1 VLTFTTLPTPIAGPG
16 PGNGLPILDAGGA
29 RPLTTADWEV
39 LGGKAGYVDRFPTVL
54 PYDAQDSFDRTVEVR
69 DLRVAVLEND
79 RLKATFLLDLGGRLW
94 TLYDKVEERELLYQP
109 DTLMHGNL
117 ALRQAWF
124 SGGVEWNLGFTGHWP
139 LTSSPVSAG
148 RVQGPQD
155 YVGASEVST
164 GRTGE
169 VGDVLRLWAY
179 ERMLGLVWR
188 LDAWL
193 PDGAED
199 LYVRV
204 VLHNPYDRVVPV
216 YWWSTIAVPQVT
228 GGRVLIPATQ
238 AVSSGYKDLAVVNVT
253 PERLDPAS
261 QKYASDMFCDL
272 LGNPEPWVA
281 AVDAA
286 GLGMQQT
293 STPRL
298 RGRKLFVWGTATGG
312 ESWQAWLGGK
322 GRYCEI
328 QAGLGP
334 TQLHHLPLASGDT
347 WTWTEAYGPLSFTGA
362 TGEQPP
368 RATQVADADHA
379 LSRVQDAPA
388 VVEVSGD
395 GWGALAVAAGDLPTD
410 PATPFPA
417 QSLGAAQ
424 RPWLAVLGG
433 QALTG
438 SAAPVSGP
446 GWRARLDE
454 APTSPERDLHLG
466 YHALARG
473 KVRKAR
479 KHWRA
484 VIAASPSAAAFR
496 ALGLTGDDP
505 AERAAF
511 LAQAVALDD
520 NPSLLIEYATAALA
534 VGHAADVVAR
544 IEKLDPNGP
553 RRGRFQLVL
562 ATAYIALGRLD
573 EARAILG
580 SHLVVPD
587 IREGAATFTQ
597 VWHAYQTARGTTDP
611 LPAEYD
617 FRMRPD
623 A

>member
-1 VLTFTTLPTPIAGPG
+1 MLTFTTLPTPIAGPG

-29 RPLTTADWEV
+29 RPLTAADWDV

-54 PYDAQDSFDRTVEVR
+54 PYDSQDSFDRTVEVR

-148 RVQGPQD
+148 RVEGPQD
-155 YVGASEVST
+155 SE
-164 GRTGE
+164 
-169 VGDVLRLWAY
+169 VLRLWAY

-216 YWWSTIAVPQVT
+216 YWWSTIAVPQVK
-228 GGRVLIPATQ
+228 GGRVLMPATQ
-238 AVSSGYKDLAVVNVT
+238 GISSGYKDLSVVNVT

-261 QKYASDMFCDL
+261 QKYASDLFCDL

-281 AVDAA
+281 AVDAT

-293 STPRL
+293 STRRL

-312 ESWQAWLGGK
+312 ESWQTWLGGK

-334 TQLHHLPLASGDT
+334 TQLHHLPLDSGDT
-347 WTWTEAYGPLSFTGA
+347 WTWTEAYGPLSFIGRA
-362 TGEQPP
+362 GEQPP
-368 RATQVADADHA
+368 RPTQVAEADHA

-395 GWGALAVAAGDLPTD
+395 GWGALAVAAGDLPVD

-417 QSLGAAQ
+417 QSLGSAQ

-433 QALTG
+433 QKLTG

-446 GWRARLDE
+446 GWRARLEE
-454 APTSPERDLHLG
+454 APPSPERDLHRG

-479 KHWRA
+479 KYWRSS
-484 VIAASPSAAAFR
+484 IAEAPSAEAYR
-496 ALGLTGDDP
+496 ALGLTDDDP
-505 AERAAF
+505 AERASF
-511 LAQAVALDD
+511 LAQAVALDP
-520 NPSLLIEYATAALA
+520 NPSLLVEYATAALA
-534 VGHAADVVAR
+534 IGQAADVAAR
-544 IEKLDPNGP
+544 IEALDPEGP
-553 RRGRFQLVL
+553 RHGRFQLLL
-562 ATAYIALGRLD
+562 ATACIALGRLD
-573 EARAILG
+573 EAGAILG

-587 IREGAATFTQ
+587 IREGAATFTE
-597 VWHAYQTARGTTDP
+597 VWAAYQAARGTTDP

-617 FRMRPD
+617 FRMRPE
-623 A
+623 

>member
-1 VLTFTTLPTPIAGPG
+1 MLTFTTLPTPIAGPG

-29 RPLTTADWEV
+29 RPVSSADWEV
-39 LGGKAGYVDRFPTVL
+39 LGGRAGFVDRFPTVL
-54 PYDAQDSFDRTVEVR
+54 PYDSQDSFDRTVETR

-94 TLYDKVEERELLYQP
+94 TLYDKVAGRELLYQP

-124 SGGVEWNLGFTGHWP
+124 AGGVEWNLGFTGHWP

-148 RVQGPQD
+148 RVPGPQD
-155 YVGASEVST
+155 AE
-164 GRTGE
+164 
-169 VGDVLRLWAY
+169 VLRLWAY

-216 YWWSTIAVPQVT
+216 YWWSTIAVPQVA
-228 GGRVLIPATQ
+228 GGRVLMPATQ
-238 AVSSGYKDLAVVNVT
+238 GVSSGYKDLSVVNVT

-261 QKYASDMFCDL
+261 QKYASDLFCDL
-272 LGNPEPWVA
+272 AGNPEPWVA
-281 AVDAA
+281 AVDAK
-286 GLGMQQT
+286 GRGMQQT

-312 ESWQAWLGGK
+312 ESWQSWLGGK

-334 TQLHHLPLASGDT
+334 TQLHHLPLASNDT
-347 WTWTEAYGPLSFTGA
+347 WTWTEAYGPLSFTGKA
-362 TGEQPP
+362 GEQPP
-368 RATQVADADHA
+368 RPTLVAEADHA
-379 LSRVQDAPA
+379 LARVQDAPA
-388 VVEVSGD
+388 AIEVIGD
-395 GWGALAVAAGDLPTD
+395 GWGALAVAAGDLAAD

-417 QSLGAAQ
+417 ESLGSAQ

-433 QALTG
+433 QNP
-438 SAAPVSGP
+438 SATATPVNGP
-446 GWRARLDE
+446 GWRARLEE
-454 APTSPERDLHLG
+454 APPTPERDLHLG
-466 YHALARG
+466 YLALSRG
-473 KVRKAR
+473 KTRRAR
-479 KHWRA
+479 KYWRSA
-484 VIAASPSAAAFR
+484 TAEAPSAMAYR
-496 ALGLTGDDP
+496 ALGLTDDDP
-505 AERAAF
+505 QERATF
-511 LAQAVALDD
+511 LAQAVELDP
-520 NPSLLIEYATAALA
+520 NPSLLVEYATAALA
-534 VGHAADVVAR
+534 AGRAADVVD
-544 IEKLDPNGP
+544 KLAGLEHGDV
-553 RRGRFQLVL
+553 RQGRFALLL
-562 ATAYIALGRLD
+562 AQAYVALGRLD
-573 EARAILG
+573 EAGALLG

-587 IREGAATFTQ
+587 IREGAATFTE
-597 VWHAYQTARGTTDP
+597 VWTAYQKARGTNEP

>member
-1 VLTFTTLPTPIAGPG
+1 MLTFTTLPMPIAGPG

-29 RPLTTADWEV
+29 RPLTATHWEV

-54 PYDAQDSFDRTVEVR
+54 PYDGQDSFDRTVEVR

-148 RVQGPQD
+148 RVTGPHD
-155 YVGASEVST
+155 SE
-164 GRTGE
+164 
-169 VGDVLRLWAY
+169 VLRLWAY

-228 GGRVLIPATQ
+228 GGRVLMPATQ
-238 AVSSGYKDLAVVNVT
+238 AVSSGYKDLSVVNLT
-253 PERLDPAS
+253 PDRLDPAAAT
-261 QKYASDMFCDL
+261 YASDLFCDL
-272 LGNPEPWVA
+272 LGNKEPWVA
-281 AVDAA
+281 AVDAQ

-298 RGRKLFVWGTATGG
+298 RGRKLFVWGTASGG
-312 ESWQAWLGGK
+312 ETWQSWLGGK

-347 WTWTEAYGPLSFTGA
+347 WTWTEAYGPLSFTGS
-362 TGEQPP
+362 TGQQPP
-368 RATQVADADHA
+368 RQTQVADADHA

-388 VVEVSGD
+388 VIEAIGD

-417 QSLGAAQ
+417 ESLGAAQ

-433 QALTG
+433 QPLSG
-438 SAAPVSGP
+438 SPAPVAGP
-446 GWRARLDE
+446 AWRARLE
-454 APTSPERDLHLG
+454 EGPPSPERDLHLG
-466 YHALARG
+466 YLALARG

-479 KHWRA
+479 KYWRA
-484 VIAASPSAAAFR
+484 VNAAAPSAEAYR
-496 ALGLTGDDP
+496 ALGLTDGDP

-511 LAQAVALDD
+511 LAQALALDS
-520 NPSLLIEYATAALA
+520 NPSLLIEYATAALTA
-534 VGHAADVVAR
+534 GQAADVADR
-544 IEKLDPNGP
+544 LAKLDPNGP
-553 RRGRFQLVL
+553 RHGRFQLLL
-562 ATAYIALGRLD
+562 AEAYVALGRLD
-573 EARAILG
+573 EAGTILG

-587 IREGAATFTQ
+587 IREGAATFTE
-597 VWHAYQTARGTTDP
+597 VWRAYQGARGTDEP

>member
-1 VLTFTTLPTPIAGPG
+1 MLTFTTLPTPIAGPG

-54 PYDAQDSFDRTVEVR
+54 PYDAQDSFDRDVEVR

-94 TLYDKVEERELLYQP
+94 TLYDKLEERELLYQP
-109 DTLMHGNL
+109 DALMHGNL

-148 RVQGPQD
+148 RVAGPQGGQGGTD
-155 YVGASEVST
+155 SGPSH
-164 GRTGE
+164 TGE
-169 VGDVLRLWAY
+169 MGDVLRLWAY

-216 YWWSTIAVPQVT
+216 YWWSTIAVPQVA
-228 GGRVLIPATQ
+228 GGRVMIPATQ
-238 AVSSGYKDLAVVNVT
+238 GVSSGYKDLSVVNVT

-261 QKYASDMFCDL
+261 QKYASDLFCDL
-272 LGNPEPWVA
+272 RGNPEPWVA
-281 AVDAA
+281 AVDGK

-312 ESWQAWLGGK
+312 ESWQNWLGGT

-334 TQLHHLPLASGDT
+334 TQLHHLPLEPNDT
-347 WTWTEAYGPLSFTGA
+347 WTWTEAYGPLSFTG
-362 TGEQPP
+362 TPGQQPP
-368 RATQVADADHA
+368 RATQVAEADHA

-395 GWGALAVAAGDLPTD
+395 GWGALAVAAGDLPAD

-417 QSLGAAQ
+417 SSLGSAQ
-424 RPWLAVLGG
+424 RPWLAFLGG
-433 QALTG
+433 QTLTG
-438 SAAPVSGP
+438 SPAPVNGP
-446 GWRARLDE
+446 GWRARLEE
-454 APTSPERDLHLG
+454 APPSPERDLHLG

-479 KHWRA
+479 KLWRG
-484 VIAASPSAAAFR
+484 VIAAAPSAEAYR
-496 ALGLTGDDP
+496 ALGLTDDDP
-505 AERAAF
+505 QERVAF

-520 NPSLLIEYATAALA
+520 NPSLLVEYATAALA
-534 VGHAADVVAR
+534 AGYAADVAAR
-544 IEKLDPNGP
+544 IEKLGPDGP
-553 RRGRFQLVL
+553 RRGRFQLLL
-562 ATAYIALGRLD
+562 ASAYIALGRLD
-573 EARAILG
+573 EAGAILD

-587 IREGAATFTQ
+587 IREGAATFTE
-597 VWHAYQTARGTTDP
+597 VWAAYQAARGTKEP